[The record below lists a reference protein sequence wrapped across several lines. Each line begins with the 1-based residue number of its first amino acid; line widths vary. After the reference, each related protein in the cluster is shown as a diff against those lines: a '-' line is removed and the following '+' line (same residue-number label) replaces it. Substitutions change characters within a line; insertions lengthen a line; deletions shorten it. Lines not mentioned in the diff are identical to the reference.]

1 MRQPHNSLAAVL
13 LAAGLLAG
21 CSSADPAGQDLCA
34 RYDDLK
40 SAMGDLEAAPR
51 LDTADAAAVQKQ
63 ADALRLQADKVRD
76 TLDQV
81 QRVSEGRLDTLIAT
95 ARLSVDAMR
104 ESLIVAR
111 YDAAETLGP
120 KITEAQANV
129 REAYAPVASALDAQ
143 CSTK

>member
-1 MRQPHNSLAAVL
+1 MSRPTRRLAAVL
-13 LAAGLLAG
+13 LVAVLLTG
-21 CSSADPAGQDLCA
+21 CGADPARQDLCA

-40 SAMGDLEAAPR
+40 AAVGDLEASPP
-51 LDTADAAAVQKQ
+51 LDTANAEAVRQQ
-63 ADALRLQADKVRD
+63 ADALRLRADKVRD

-81 QRVSEGRLDTLIAT
+81 QRVSEGRLDTVIAN

-120 KITEAQANV
+120 KITEAQANL
-129 REAYAPVASALDAQ
+129 REAYAPVASALDTQ
-143 CSTK
+143 CSS

>member
-1 MRQPHNSLAAVL
+1 MTQPAQRLTAAL
-13 LAAGLLAG
+13 LAAALLSG
-21 CSSADPAGQDLCA
+21 CGADRAGQDLCG

-40 SAMGDLEAAPR
+40 AAVGDLEAAPP
-51 LDTADAAAVQKQ
+51 LDTAKADAVQQ
-63 ADALRLQADKVRD
+63 QVDALRLQADKVRD

-81 QRVSEGRLDTLIAT
+81 QRVSDGRLDTVIAN

-120 KITEAQANV
+120 KITEAQADLKK
-129 REAYAPVASALDAQ
+129 AYAPVASALDTQ
-143 CSTK
+143 CSTS

>member
-1 MRQPHNSLAAVL
+1 MRQPPRSLAAVL
-13 LAAGLLAG
+13 LAGALLAG
-21 CSSADPAGQDLCA
+21 CSSADPAAQDLCA

-40 SAMGDLEAAPR
+40 SAVGDLEAAPR
-51 LDTADAAAVQKQ
+51 LDTTDAAAVQKQ

-81 QRVSEGRLDTLIAT
+81 QRVSEGRLDTMIAN

-120 KITEAQANV
+120 KITEAQANL
-129 REAYAPVASALDAQ
+129 RQAYAPLASALDAQ
-143 CSTK
+143 CSTS

>member
-1 MRQPHNSLAAVL
+1 MTQPACRLTTVL
-13 LAAGLLAG
+13 LAAALLTG
-21 CSSADPAGQDLCA
+21 CGADPAGQDLCA

-40 SAMGDLEAAPR
+40 TAVGDLEASPP
-51 LDTADAAAVQKQ
+51 LDTANAEAVQQ
-63 ADALRLQADKVRD
+63 QVDALRLRADKVRD

-81 QRVSEGRLDTLIAT
+81 QRVSEGRLDTVIAN

-120 KITEAQANV
+120 KITEAQADLKK
-129 REAYAPVASALDAQ
+129 AYAPVASALDTQ
-143 CSTK
+143 CSTS

>member
-1 MRQPHNSLAAVL
+1 MISPTRALVSAL
-13 LAAGLLAG
+13 LAVPLLAG
-21 CSSADPAGQDLCA
+21 CGVDPTAQDLCA

-40 SAMGDLEAAPR
+40 EAVDALRAAPP
-51 LDTADAAAVQKQ
+51 LDRTKSDELQQQV
-63 ADALRLQADKVRD
+63 DALRLQADKVRD

-81 QRVSEGRLDTLIAT
+81 QRVSEGRLDTVIAN

-120 KITEAQANV
+120 KITEAQANL
-129 REAYAPVASALDAQ
+129 REAYAPVASALDTQ
-143 CSTK
+143 CSTS

>member
-1 MRQPHNSLAAVL
+1 MRQPPRSLAAVL
-13 LAAGLLAG
+13 LAGALLAG
-21 CSSADPAGQDLCA
+21 CSSADPAAQDLCA

-40 SAMGDLEAAPR
+40 SAVGDLEAAPR
-51 LDTADAAAVQKQ
+51 LDTTDAAAVQKQ

-81 QRVSEGRLDTLIAT
+81 QRVSEGRLDTMIAN

>member
-1 MRQPHNSLAAVL
+1 VRQPPRSLAAVL
-13 LAAGLLAG
+13 LAGALLAG
-21 CSSADPAGQDLCA
+21 CSSADPAAQDLCA

-40 SAMGDLEAAPR
+40 SAVGDLEAAPR
-51 LDTADAAAVQKQ
+51 LDTTDAAAVQKQ

-81 QRVSEGRLDTLIAT
+81 QRVSEGRLDTMIAT